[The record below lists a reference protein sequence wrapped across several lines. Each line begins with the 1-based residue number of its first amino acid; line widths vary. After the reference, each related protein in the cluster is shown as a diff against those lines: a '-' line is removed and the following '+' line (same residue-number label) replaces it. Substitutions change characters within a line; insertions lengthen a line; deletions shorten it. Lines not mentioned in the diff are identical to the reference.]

1 MSAEVN
7 TTPEVPTTS
16 DASAEQ
22 ASKKPES
29 HSEKTFARYKYLILS
44 ECGHKIS
51 TTENHLKRL
60 QNIRKE
66 LNYLKETE
74 WMYDPL
80 EKRAGQQ

>member
-1 MSAEVN
+1 MSTEIN
-7 TTPEVPTTS
+7 TPEGPSTS
-16 DASAEQ
+16 DISTEPPS
-22 ASKKPES
+22 SKKPES

-44 ECGHKIS
+44 ECGYKIS

-60 QNIRKE
+60 QNLRKE